1 MNLNQLELLRVL
13 QETDFNLSKAAE
25 KLCIVQSAVSRQLQ
39 MLEAELGSPLF
50 ERQAKKLVALTEL
63 GTRVMQ
69 EVEQVNQAKQ
79 QILGLAEDF
88 LENRNGVLHIATT
101 HTQAKY
107 LLPVPLQKFRQKFP
121 GIKIYMLQSSPEK
134 LIGMLHRHQADVVI
148 CTEKL
153 DTDDDLLVRPCY
165 EWRHIGIVPKN
176 HPLVGEEISLPKL
189 AKQPILTY
197 APGFTGRSAIDK
209 AFNAAGLE
217 LDIVL
222 AAADSEVIKTYV
234 RLGLG
239 VGIIAETSYEPEKD
253 LDLAALDL
261 RGLIPSLVTKIAYL
275 KQLYLPAYCRYFIDS
290 LLAEAVLKKN

>member
-13 QETDFNLSKAAE
+13 QETDFNLSKAAD

-50 ERQAKKLVALTEL
+50 ERQAKKLSALTEL
-63 GTRVMQ
+63 GERVML
-69 EVEQVNQAKQ
+69 EVRQIAEAKQ
-79 QILGLAEDF
+79 QIHSLAEDF

-107 LLPVPLQKFRQKFP
+107 LLPAPLEKFRRKFP

-134 LIGMLHRHQADVVI
+134 LVHMLHQHQADVVI

-153 DTDDDLLVRPCY
+153 DADDDLIVRPCY
-165 EWRHIGIVPKN
+165 EWRHIAIVPKN
-176 HPLVGEEISLPKL
+176 HPLVDEPITLPLL

-209 AFNAAGLE
+209 TFKAAGLE

-222 AAADSEVIKTYV
+222 SAADSEVIKTYV

-239 VGIIAETSYEPEKD
+239 VGIIACTAYEQEKD
-253 LDLAALDL
+253 LDLLALEL
-261 RGLIPSLVTKIAYL
+261 HGLIPTSVTKIAYL
-275 KQLYLPAYCRYFIDS
+275 KQQHLPAYCRFFIDT
-290 LLAEAVLKKN
+290 LLAEVPLQNH